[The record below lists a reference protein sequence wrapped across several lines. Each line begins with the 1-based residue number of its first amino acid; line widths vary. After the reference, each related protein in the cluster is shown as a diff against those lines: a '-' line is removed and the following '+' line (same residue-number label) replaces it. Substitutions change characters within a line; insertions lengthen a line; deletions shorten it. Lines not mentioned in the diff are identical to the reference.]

1 MKTTQYQLVATCFVS
16 TGSIM
21 QVPLALLQWQAVTG
35 KLSLQS
41 ISYPAASGQ
50 DSCSLSVPRP
60 MTDALTASGGVAFSR
75 HGWAMQREAEAMQMV
90 WLQEGFFFVSCERE
104 GSVVFWGQWGETSSL
119 NWSDHPR
126 SAHASLKEHSSL
138 DAFAAEIQS
147 QLDASRPAVSLEL
160 ARSARPAPP
169 KYRRKR
175 FRPLWDCRMS

>member
-1 MKTTQYQLVATCFVS
+1 
-16 TGSIM
+16 M

-90 WLQEGFFFVSCERE
+90 WLQEGFFLCHARE
-104 GSVVFWGQWGETSSL
+104 KGVWFSEANGVRQV
-119 NWSDHPR
+119 R
-126 SAHASLKEHSSL
+126 
-138 DAFAAEIQS
+138 
-147 QLDASRPAVSLEL
+147 
-160 ARSARPAPP
+160 
-169 KYRRKR
+169 
-175 FRPLWDCRMS
+175 